1 MFTSSTRG
9 LRLAGAS
16 AVALIAVA
24 VGATLFFSGAFS
36 AAAEPHVF
44 ASVVYD
50 PVEAVPDFTLTS
62 HDGQPF
68 TLSEFDGDVV
78 AIYFGYTHCPDVCPL
93 TLSNLARAKE
103 MLPEDVRDDL
113 EVVMLSVDPERD
125 TVAALADYVPH
136 FDSEFLGVSGAP
148 RDVQSVL
155 KDWRIRVE
163 LGEPD
168 DDGNYLVGH
177 PAFTLVLDRDGQ
189 RRLKMNHFLTV
200 DQMAADLRA
209 VLEES

>member
-1 MFTSSTRG
+1 MFTSSTSG
-9 LRLAGAS
+9 VRLVGAS

-24 VGATLFFSGAFS
+24 VGATLFFSGVFDAD
-36 AAAEPHVF
+36 AEPHLF
-44 ASVVYD
+44 TSVVYD
-50 PVEAVPDFTLTS
+50 PVEAVPDFTLTA
-62 HDGQPF
+62 HDGEPF
-68 TLSEFDGDVV
+68 TLSEYDGDVV

-125 TVAALADYVPH
+125 TVATLAKYVPH
-136 FDSEFLGVSGAP
+136 FDDDFVGVSGAP
-148 RDVQSVL
+148 SEVQRVL
-155 KDWRIRVE
+155 QDWRIRVE

-168 DDGNYLVGH
+168 EDGNYLVGH
-177 PAFTLVLDRDGQ
+177 PSFTLVLDRAGQ